1 VVFRFKFGDARVWR
15 YMIASIEKILDES
28 MFIATSE
35 GLSLR
40 ALDTSHVV
48 MVDLYYPRDAF
59 TEYEVEGEEAS
70 FGVSFSTLSKV
81 LRRARKDDSLEL
93 NIRGPVIEVS
103 LVGRGVRTFRIP
115 QISLTLERLPEPK
128 ITYTV
133 EARMMSTLFREAIR
147 DLEPIADVVTIR
159 ASEDQDTLLFR
170 GSGDVAKGEV
180 EFSLSRGS
188 LIDYRVDS
196 PDTSSYTLEYFTYMN
211 QAAQAA
217 EVIALKYS
225 ADAPIRVDVEYQD
238 GGRLTFY
245 VSPRIE

>member
-1 VVFRFKFGDARVWR
+1 MFRFRFADTRIWR

-28 MFIATSE
+28 VFLATSE

-48 MVDLYYPRDAF
+48 MVDLFYPRDSF

-70 FGVSFSTLSKV
+70 FGVSFSLLSKV
-81 LRRARKDDSLEL
+81 LRRARKEDALEL
-93 NIRGPVIEVS
+93 RVDESSIEIS
-103 LVGRGVRTFRIP
+103 LISRGVRRFRIP
-115 QISLTLERLPEPK
+115 QISLALERLPEPR

-133 EARMMSTLFREAIR
+133 EARLMSTTFREAVK
-147 DLEPIADVVTIR
+147 DLEPIADVIALQAVDEDILVMR
-159 ASEDQDTLLFR
+159 GEGDIAS
-170 GSGDVAKGEV
+170 GEA

-188 LIDYRVDS
+188 MIDYRVES

-217 EVIALKYS
+217 EIVSVRYS
-225 ADAPIRVDVEYQD
+225 ADAPVRVDVEYQD

-245 VSPRIE
+245 VSPRID